1 MRDAIRA
8 SAAVA
13 VLMTMAGACL
23 AAEPPKEIAKCESC
37 HGRDGNSSSG
47 EVPRLNG
54 QSWLYIANR
63 VRSFRDVTKQSAH
76 ATKFMFTVNSG
87 VSDAVLLD
95 LARYFAAQPPTVA
108 APAGAL
114 AQKGRALY
122 EKGDGKAVPACQ
134 TCHGPA
140 GEGGG
145 ANPRLN
151 GQHAVYLRRQMEHFS
166 MLTRVNTAMNPHARD
181 MSDAQMSA
189 LVAYLAK
196 D

>member
-1 MRDAIRA
+1 MRRI
-8 SAAVA
+8 A
-13 VLMTMAGACL
+13 VLAVFLAMTGSGL
-23 AAEPPKEIAKCESC
+23 AAEPPKEIAKCQGC
-37 HGRDGNSSSG
+37 HGPDGNSSSG

-76 ATKFMFTVNSG
+76 ATQFMFTVNSG
-87 VSDAVLLD
+87 VNDAALLD

-108 APAGAL
+108 APTGAL
-114 AQKGRALY
+114 AEKGRQLY
-122 EKGDGKAVPACQ
+122 QKGDGKSVPACQ

-145 ANPRLN
+145 DNPRLN
-151 GQHAVYLRRQMEHFS
+151 GQHAIYLRRQMEHFS
-166 MLTRVNTAMNPHARD
+166 FLTRVNQTMNPHARD
-181 MSDAQMSA
+181 MSADQMAA
-189 LVAYLAK
+189 LVAYLAR